1 MQAGSPSRVRLSV
14 AFLLFLVTTINFSDR
29 GILGA
34 VAPVLI
40 KNFHLTTAQ
49 FGVVASAFSWGYV
62 LTTFLGGF
70 TIALF
75 KGPKRAYMTFVT
87 IWSIAL
93 GATVAATGFVSLLIY
108 RIIFGLSEGVVF
120 PSSQQIAGR
129 WFPPKEQGRISAW
142 CLTLGQPIGPLI
154 ATPVSIAIAAH
165 YGWRLPFIVWM
176 LIGIIWVVAAGFV
189 LTNRPQ
195 EHKGV
200 NRAELQL
207 IGERPETNV
216 TEAIRSVISNGYLWI
231 CGFCFFAAAYV
242 LYFMLTFFPLYLV
255 QERHLAYANTGFLAT
270 TPFIGLA
277 IGALFSGWAMDRI
290 FVKTG
295 GNLYKAR
302 TVLGAVCLFLTG
314 ATFLVL
320 ANGNWTLGPAITLM
334 FLGAAF
340 AYAANPVFFAMPMD
354 IVPEHA
360 GAAGALVTG
369 IASSAGIIAPLV
381 TGQLVQASGSYAS
394 AIDVIA
400 WIPIAAGI
408 VLLAVNPLGR
418 AMTKQALRSSSSLG
432 AAHAGNA

>member
-14 AFLLFLVTTINFSDR
+14 ALLLFFVTAINFSDR
-29 GILGA
+29 GIIGA

-40 KNFHLTTAQ
+40 KNFGLTTAQ

-62 LTTFLGGF
+62 LTTFLGGL
-70 TIALF
+70 TLALF

-93 GATVAATGFVSLLIY
+93 GATVAATGFVSLLFY

-120 PSSQQIAGR
+120 PSSQQMAGR
-129 WFPPKEQGRISAW
+129 WFPPNEQGRISAW

-154 ATPVSIAIAAH
+154 ATPVSIFIAVN
-165 YGWRLPFIVWM
+165 YGWRAPFLAWM
-176 LIGIIWVVAAGFV
+176 VTGLIWVVVAGFL

-195 EHKGV
+195 DHKGV
-200 NRAELQL
+200 NKAELEL
-207 IGERPETNV
+207 IGERLESNPTD
-216 TEAIRSVISNGYLWI
+216 AIRSVITNGYLWI
-231 CGFCFFAAAYV
+231 CGLCFFAAAYV

-255 QERHLAYANTGFLAT
+255 QERHLEYAKTGFLAT

-277 IGALFSGWAMDRI
+277 VGAIFSGWAMDRI
-290 FVKTG
+290 FAATG

-302 TVLGAVCLFLTG
+302 TALGAIFLFLTG
-314 ATFLVL
+314 ATFLIL

-369 IASSAGIIAPLV
+369 IAASAGIIAPLV

-394 AIDVIA
+394 AINVIA

-418 AMTKQALRSSSSLG
+418 AMKLQ
-432 AAHAGNA
+432 AAHAS